1 MKLRYK
7 ITGLVL
13 SIAMLLSVFTPLT
26 VSAEEPEK
34 APVTEEEPRELTLED
49 LLAGAATV
57 EEVYGELE
65 RETVPEIVGYEAAK
79 KAMHV
84 RRLYADEGENLNKVV
99 FLNADLTK
107 TVYLFDHPVK
117 FVDEKG
123 MIQDITLKIKE
134 DLSSNTLMT
143 AKASAVTSF
152 SKNSVDGISLRESG
166 VSLSLVPILPEKSA
180 SSMSRSN
187 TRARLVDQKKVVYSY
202 DTKTELEYALTY
214 TGFKEEIVVKEYTG
228 QTRYDFTLH
237 TNGLKVVEKNGSFS
251 LADSAGKIRAL
262 LGDIIIFTADEKNN
276 TMGEMTATPVV
287 ENQEYLISI
296 FVDAAF
302 LSDPKTAYPIRID
315 PTVEIC
321 YNNNGA
327 GAIQDITLN
336 SLQGSDGSS
345 GSLFVGK
352 RDTYGI
358 SRFLMKF
365 PGLNFSSLGDNV
377 TITQATVYIRD
388 LLPDNN
394 AMPLNCHVF
403 TGYVWYENTAS
414 WSNVSPNSY
423 LASPVSS
430 HTISSYMGQQQAEW
444 YYFGFD
450 ITSVVAG
457 WKSGAY
463 VQEKGLIFKAA
474 DSVENGSTLVHKTF
488 GSYNRSSYKPSLTV
502 TYSSGSNLISD
513 GTYYLNNT
521 YSGKYLRY
529 APGLGLS
536 GQSGLIADLGDTI
549 RWEMIA
555 VEEGN
560 KYAIRSKS
568 DPTKYLCVPETTSSS
583 SVNVLT
589 VSNYTLPSRCL
600 WYATG
605 SGVGGVLLR
614 SVYNSRYLSHN
625 GSALSTSASAGASG
639 TDLIRQTSWRVAST
653 SYYGNTS
660 ANTKRELVAPFY
672 ASDLVVDV
680 CEIKTLDINKI
691 YTNILWAEPIDYI
704 ISVDNSNLAQPTSN
718 NSIVGKNRGS
728 GYITLEHKVTG
739 LISNANNT
747 INVSSSFENT
757 MQKFSELY
765 GLAFSYADSTR
776 EAALLALQ
784 FVRRIRYGN
793 GNWPTVAGSID
804 WAFVDYVENSNE
816 ALYQYFTIG
825 DASGEEYYYEDPSEK
840 GEVDFAH
847 LCATLNGLIYDSTG
861 FLAFFAGEENVDNL
875 CGWAGDLQTLCKEVL
890 DATDSSNDYNTIYNS
905 MYQIMGDPNY
915 SFSVADLLADTDAQN
930 IYEMLNSNVSNLI
943 NSVNSYYAYNSDN
956 RYSLFTDGRNWN
968 EIYACVRKYT
978 TDTFL
983 LFIDWPL
990 LSGYNVTATQSDAM
1004 AEAFTDYIW
1013 EEIQN
1018 EQ

>member
-152 SKNSVDGISLRESG
+152 SKNSVDGIGLRESG

-180 SSMSRSN
+180 SSLSRSN

-262 LGDIIIFTADEKNN
+262 LGDIIVFTADEKNN

-321 YNNNGA
+321 YDNNGA

-463 VQEKGLIFKAA
+463 AQEKGLIFKAA

-568 DPTKYLCVPETTSSS
+568 DSTKYLCVPETTSSS

-605 SGVGGVLLR
+605 SGVGGVMLR

-625 GSALSTSASAGASG
+625 GSALSTSAYAGASG
-639 TDLIRQTSWRVAST
+639 TDLIRQTSWRIASI

-660 ANTKRELVAPFY
+660 TNAKREMSSLTTISNVENNINTNVVITVNSFYDELWNTPTDFHYSFSNEGIVSVSNSMICLVQYGGTKVEA
-672 ASDLVVDV
+672 
-680 CEIKTLDINKI
+680 T
-691 YTNILWAEPIDYI
+691 
-704 ISVDNSNLAQPTSN
+704 
-718 NSIVGKNRGS
+718 
-728 GYITLEHKVTG
+728 HKVTNRVISFYVLVGFSTTTSSTPLAQHIVDG
-739 LISNANNT
+739 LNEPYDVWPASEESRYYSYSTLDRSEALTSLYNSALITLVGGWASQNLDAASMLGHFLNNEGSSYDVEMKQMLSEWDTARGFRERDMDYVMKAVEASASYSNKTFRT
-747 INVSSSFENT
+747 ITSLGCEVEEGTNWGRAVGSYTTNVVCTYKKMSATSYT
-757 MQKFSELY
+757 MQVTYELHDVYDWNRETTSMGNLPVSPRDMWELHHGGMAKNYEVY
-765 GLAFSYADSTR
+765 GVNTFTLS
-776 EAALLALQ
+776 
-784 FVRRIRYGN
+784 
-793 GNWPTVAGSID
+793 W
-804 WAFVDYVENSNE
+804 VEGQTFGEGATLSNE
-816 ALYQYFTIG
+816 T
-825 DASGEEYYYEDPSEK
+825 
-840 GEVDFAH
+840 
-847 LCATLNGLIYDSTG
+847 
-861 FLAFFAGEENVDNL
+861 
-875 CGWAGDLQTLCKEVL
+875 
-890 DATDSSNDYNTIYNS
+890 
-905 MYQIMGDPNY
+905 
-915 SFSVADLLADTDAQN
+915 
-930 IYEMLNSNVSNLI
+930 
-943 NSVNSYYAYNSDN
+943 
-956 RYSLFTDGRNWN
+956 
-968 EIYACVRKYT
+968 
-978 TDTFL
+978 
-983 LFIDWPL
+983 
-990 LSGYNVTATQSDAM
+990 
-1004 AEAFTDYIW
+1004 
-1013 EEIQN
+1013 
-1018 EQ
+1018 